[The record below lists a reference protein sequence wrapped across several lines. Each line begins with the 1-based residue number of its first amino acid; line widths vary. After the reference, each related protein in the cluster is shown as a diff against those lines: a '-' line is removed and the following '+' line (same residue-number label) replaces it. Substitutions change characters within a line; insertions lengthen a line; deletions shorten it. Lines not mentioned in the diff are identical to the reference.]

1 MDIVAHVLSW
11 NGEKYLPDLFA
22 SFDAQTKKDLIV
34 RVVDNGSTDGSVAYL
49 QGHYPHA
56 IVARNV
62 KNLGFTGGHNQL
74 FKFTFEK
81 WMGQDLE
88 QKAIVLINQDMI
100 LDPRMIEEM
109 ESVLLENPNVA
120 AVQPKIYRLFPPS
133 NEEEGVGLPVKSDVL
148 DTTGLELTHSWRL
161 EDRGAGAMDAGQYD
175 LKTDII
181 GATGTIV
188 MYRASALLD
197 VLVDSEVFDND
208 YFAYKEDC
216 DLALRLRRAGYE
228 SHFAPLAKAWHYR
241 GVYGAQKRSL
251 WQRLTDRRGRR
262 PFLAA
267 LSTRNQLLLLVKNLT
282 CKDVFRAFPRL
293 VLEEGGRLLYAMLF
307 ERDTRKMLYAS
318 PRLFF
323 RAFSKRKE
331 VFAKAKVGSEVLRS
345 YMK

>member
-22 SFDAQTKKDLIV
+22 SLDAQTKQGLIV
-34 RVVDNGSTDGSVAYL
+34 RVVDNGSTDASVRYL
-49 QGHYPHA
+49 QEHYSHSL
-56 IVARNV
+56 VARNV

-81 WMGQDLE
+81 WGGEHLKD
-88 QKAIVLINQDMI
+88 KAIVLINQDMI

-109 ESVLLENPNVA
+109 ENVLLADETVA
-120 AVQPKIYRLFPPS
+120 AVQPKIYRLFAPT

-148 DTTGLELTHSWRL
+148 DTTGLELTRSWRL
-161 EDRGAGAMDAGQYD
+161 EDRGAGALDAGQYD
-175 LKTDII
+175 AQTDIF

-188 MYRASALLD
+188 MYRASALME
-197 VLVDSEVFDND
+197 VLVDAEVFDND

-216 DLALRLRRAGYE
+216 DLAIRLRRAGFV
-228 SHFAPLAKAWHYR
+228 SRFAPLAKAWHYR
-241 GVYGAQKRSL
+241 GVYGAQHRSL

-267 LSTRNQLLLLVKNLT
+267 VSTRNQLLMLVKNLT
-282 CKDVFRAFPRL
+282 CGEALQSAPRL
-293 VLEEGGRLLYAMLF
+293 LIEEGGRLLYAMIF
-307 ERDTRKMLYAS
+307 EGETRKMMLRS
-318 PRLFF
+318 PHLFF
-323 RAFSKRKE
+323 RALKKRKE
-331 VFAKAKVGSEVLRS
+331 VFAKSKVSSAVLRG